1 MWGIESI
8 PPQAGGQHL
17 ALKLCRQEVGLG
29 LPFCQLHMSVLR
41 SSEASPQ
48 KCPLLTSSQVLL
60 EDQASIWDPRHL
72 QLKPDF
78 EGKTRPIPLQ
88 PAARVQAVPNRR
100 GFVPG
105 EAPGHGAVGNSPRE
119 GEATHICLPLHS
131 HGVPPHCQHSQGRGG
146 GCKQGPCSPMGR
158 VWPPSVDHG
167 AKAQPRG
174 PAQEQGNQL
183 QEYPSL
189 HQAFADPSLGMIRAG
204 RFPAGFC
211 IRPQSPWQHLC

>member
-1 MWGIESI
+1 MWRIESI

-60 EDQASIWDPRHL
+60 EDQVSIWDPRHL

-78 EGKTRPIPLQ
+78 EGKRRPIPLQ

-131 HGVPPHCQHSQGRGG
+131 HGVPPTLPALPGQGRGL
-146 GCKQGPCSPMGR
+146 QA
-158 VWPPSVDHG
+158 G
-167 AKAQPRG
+167 AMQPHVQSLATLRG
-174 PAQEQGNQL
+174 PWGRGTAKG
-183 QEYPSL
+183 PSPGTRQPAAKIPL
-189 HQAFADPSLGMIRAG
+189 PSS
-204 RFPAGFC
+204 GFC
-211 IRPQSPWQHLC
+211 